1 MSWIKKFKKLASL
14 AIVLANAICV
24 GHSADTLI
32 IKVPSTDKDLFHF
45 ESPVQTI
52 YTTTAPVLG
61 QLLYPSHGYSLQPGL
76 LKCFCWD
83 GKTNSYL
90 LTLRDDL
97 VFHNGRKVEARDLE
111 FSLLRGFYTT
121 KPSFVESFFNNVL
134 GIDAIKGTKK
144 YRGGLVSG
152 VQVVDKSSLKIV
164 LTGPNPTLLHA
175 LTRLNFTLVPI
186 EALQNDYETWKTV
199 PIGAGPYKVVRYDAQ
214 KQELQI
220 AKIDQTYIG
229 PKEIRFTGSE
239 NREADIDISGQ
250 PQPGYVS
257 HLSKR
262 AVRLTGIYFNY
273 NSPLGRDLAFRQ
285 SVNDALDRDELCRN
299 IEAYHP
305 AHEFLARHFYGR
317 ALITHQQDFVK
328 ASQTIAKITAF
339 NSSMTYRIPVFN
351 AGYGQE
357 LFGSYLNILVH
368 QFKKIGLNVEFFES
382 KTKFFDQNDIST
394 PFRIISLGADI
405 TDPIALFGMLRGKA
419 STLSPHFPV
428 DDAEFEALYQRAK
441 TAETFAE
448 RMKSLMRISDYIMK
462 NQWMVPLFE
471 KKAVVSY
478 NPKRI
483 ESLGNQD
490 GGLVFY
496 PELVVIRKSGNG

>member
-1 MSWIKKFKKLASL
+1 MITVEQIRKLIIFGLILTS
-14 AIVLANAICV
+14 AIGI
-24 GHSADTLI
+24 GHSADSLT

-121 KPSFVESFFNNVL
+121 KPSFVESFFNNVQ
-134 GIDAIKGTKK
+134 GIEVIKGAKI
-144 YRGGLVSG
+144 YRPGLVSG

-199 PIGAGPYKVVRYDAQ
+199 PIGAGPYKVARYDAQ
-214 KQELQI
+214 KQEMQI
-220 AKIDQTYIG
+220 AKADHTFIG
-229 PKEIRFTGSE
+229 PKEIRFIGSD

-250 PQPGYVS
+250 PQPGYAS

-273 NSPLGRDLAFRQ
+273 NSPLGKDLAFRQ

-317 ALITHQQDFVK
+317 ALITHRQDLPK
-328 ASQTIAKITAF
+328 AAQTIAKAAAF
-339 NSSMTYRIPVFN
+339 NASTVYRIPVFN
-351 AGYGQE
+351 AGYGQD
-357 LFGSYLNILVH
+357 LFGSYLDILVR
-368 QFKKIGLNVEFFES
+368 QFKAIGLNVEFFES

-419 STLSPHFPV
+419 STLSPHFPP

-441 TAETFAE
+441 GADTFAE
-448 RMKSLMRISDYIMK
+448 RMKSLTRISDYIMK

-478 NPKRI
+478 NPKRV
-483 ESLGNQD
+483 ESLGDQD